1 MCCGRRRVGGWPV
14 GPPGGAPGY
23 ADGYGTGGIQ
33 EERTVLD
40 PSSSVS
46 TCLDDNL

>member
-1 MCCGRRRVGGWPV
+1 VAGRPARRG
-14 GPPGGAPGY
+14 

-40 PSSSVS
+40 PSSSVW